1 MLWDI
6 NEENMGK
13 VVDEIVALNG
23 QAFSY
28 VCDVTKKEEVY
39 ETASKVK
46 EDVGN
51 VDILVNN
58 AGVVVGKNFLS
69 CSDKE
74 IEKTMNVNLMA
85 HFWVSHQ
92 LSDIQ
97 FHSLQCFD
105 ALHPN
110 AITTILPI
118 SITCIFSYILAI
130 IIVIITTIT
139 TQPCTQVFFIS

>member
-13 VVDEIVALNG
+13 VVDEIVAVNG
-23 QAFSY
+23 QAFFY

-46 EDVGN
+46 DDVGN

-85 HFWVSHQ
+85 HFWVSHT
-92 LSDIQ
+92 LSDI
-97 FHSLQCFD
+97 
-105 ALHPN
+105 
-110 AITTILPI
+110 
-118 SITCIFSYILAI
+118 
-130 IIVIITTIT
+130 
-139 TQPCTQVFFIS
+139 